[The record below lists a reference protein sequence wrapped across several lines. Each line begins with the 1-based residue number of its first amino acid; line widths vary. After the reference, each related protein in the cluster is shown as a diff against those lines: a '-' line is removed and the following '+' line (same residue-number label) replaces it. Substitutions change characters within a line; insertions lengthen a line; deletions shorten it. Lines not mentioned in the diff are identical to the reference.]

1 MKEELKVSVDHLWVQ
16 SHSLWTVRAQMM
28 RATPGREI
36 FNMSFCK
43 EQTKFQRKLKELYL
57 GKSTR
62 KRSVN
67 IIKTQNKMKQRMVLN
82 FRSIFKRNNRVEK
95 LSNKRHLE
103 LSKSFRNKTKT
114 FSSDKRILMIQKA
127 ITHERQ
133 SPKNLSSTKR
143 QSLTCYTYLS
153 FYIQCGV
160 SEQARVQASDNAFNK
175 LKEYIRPRIFGF
187 PTSKSEVHK
196 QNRYV
201 LHLQPVELSRAAPS
215 REPQTAQLY
224 FVQPE
229 RQSCAVRESA
239 RTS

>member
-1 MKEELKVSVDHLWVQ
+1 MKV
-16 SHSLWTVRAQMM
+16 
-28 RATPGREI
+28 TPGREI

-57 GKSTR
+57 GKSAR

-67 IIKTQNKMKQRMVLN
+67 ITKTQNKMKQRMVLN

-143 QSLTCYTYLS
+143 YSLLYHTYLNS
-153 FYIQCGV
+153 LIFSVASPNRLELKLPGTPSINSRNTFDQG
-160 SEQARVQASDNAFNK
+160 SLDFQPQRVRFINKIDTSSTFN
-175 LKEYIRPRIFGF
+175 LLNSPGLHHLENPRLRNSTLYSLNGKAVQFEKV
-187 PTSKSEVHK
+187 PEPHESK
-196 QNRYV
+196 
-201 LHLQPVELSRAAPS
+201 
-215 REPQTAQLY
+215 
-224 FVQPE
+224 F
-229 RQSCAVRESA
+229 
-239 RTS
+239 